1 MINRYLMEPVN
12 ILLRSV
18 KQLEEE
24 SLNTYQ
30 IYGDITDHFGLKRLL
45 LALEADVAS
54 HIKTVT
60 EILLNPSIASLF
72 SSEKA
77 AVLPAS
83 FPEVEYAF
91 DANMAY
97 QDFLQ
102 MILRRE
108 QAVAERYEA
117 LESAASDNDTRFIF
131 KRMAEDCQKHVWL
144 AKDRYDLEALI

>member
-1 MINRYLMEPVN
+1 MINVYLMEPVI
-12 ILLRSV
+12 ILLRSI

-24 SLNTYQ
+24 SLNTYR
-30 IYGDITDHFGLKRLL
+30 IYGDITDHLGLKRLL
-45 LALEADVAS
+45 LTLEADVES

-60 EILLNPSIASLF
+60 EILEEPSIARLF
-72 SSEKA
+72 LQEKV

-97 QDFLQ
+97 RDFLQ

-108 QAVAERYEA
+108 HAVAERYEA
-117 LESAASDNDTRFIF
+117 LEAAASDNDTRFTF
-131 KRMAEDCQKHVWL
+131 KRMAEDCHKHVWL

>member
-1 MINRYLMEPVN
+1 MEPVI
-12 ILLRSV
+12 ILLRSI

-45 LALEADVAS
+45 LTLEEDVKS
-54 HIKTVT
+54 HIKTVN
-60 EILLNPSIASLF
+60 EILDDPSMTSLF

-97 QDFLQ
+97 RDFLQ

-117 LESAASDNDTRFIF
+117 LESAASDDDTRFTF